1 MALKKRVAFNCNLD
15 DLPIEI
21 SSKRVK
27 QLNEIQSSVYFE
39 KVVILQALADDRRLR
54 LLDALENGEL
64 CACMMVELLHL
75 KPSALSYHLS
85 LLSDARLIKSRR
97 DGSFQIYA
105 LTNFGKSILDL
116 LRNLEK

>member
-1 MALKKRVAFNCNLD
+1 MPKKGRVAFNCNLD

-21 SSKRVK
+21 SSKRLK
-27 QLNEIQSSVYFE
+27 QLYEIQSGVYFE
-39 KVVILQALADDRRLR
+39 KVAILHALADDRRLR

-85 LLSDARLIKSRR
+85 LLSDAGLIKSRR

-105 LTNFGKSILDL
+105 LTDFGKSVLNL
-116 LRNLEK
+116 LRNLD